1 MRVAKRRRLGVALRH
16 SHRGSLRKIRMCAE
30 GGVEMVTVGLLVRLA
45 AKPGRELELEQFLR
59 SALPLVENEPGTPAW
74 FALKF
79 GPLSFGIFDAFPDE
93 TSRQEHLAG
102 AVAAALMARAGD
114 LLSAPPEIE
123 YVDTFASKLPHA
135 ADALRPTGVLGPEG
149 ANDE

>member
-1 MRVAKRRRLGVALRH
+1 
-16 SHRGSLRKIRMCAE
+16 MCAE
-30 GGVEMVTVGLLVRLA
+30 GGVEMVMVGLLVRLA

-79 GPLSFGIFDAFPDE
+79 GPLSFGIFDAFPNE
-93 TSRQEHLAG
+93 TARHEHLAG
-102 AVAAALMARAGD
+102 AVAAALMARAED
-114 LLSAPPEIE
+114 LLAAPPDVE
-123 YVDTFASKLPHA
+123 YVDTFASKLLHA
-135 ADALRPTGVLGPEG
+135 ADARRPAGVPGPEG

>member
-1 MRVAKRRRLGVALRH
+1 
-16 SHRGSLRKIRMCAE
+16 MCTE

-45 AKPGRELELEQFLR
+45 AKPGREPELEQFLR
-59 SALPLVENEPGTPAW
+59 SALPLVENELGTPAW

-93 TSRQEHLAG
+93 TARQEHLAG
-102 AVAAALMARAGD
+102 AVAAALMARVED
-114 LLSAPPEIE
+114 LLAAPPDIE
-123 YVDTFASKLPHA
+123 YVDTFASKLPQA

>member
-1 MRVAKRRRLGVALRH
+1 
-16 SHRGSLRKIRMCAE
+16 
-30 GGVEMVTVGLLVRLA
+30 MVTVGLLVRLA

-114 LLSAPPEIE
+114 LLAAPPEIE

-135 ADALRPTGVLGPEG
+135 ADPLRPTGVLGPEG

>member
-1 MRVAKRRRLGVALRH
+1 
-16 SHRGSLRKIRMCAE
+16 MCIE

-59 SALPLVENEPGTPAW
+59 SALPLVESELGTPVW

-79 GPLSFGIFDAFPDE
+79 GPLSYGIFDAFPDE
-93 TSRQEHLAG
+93 TARQEHLAG
-102 AVAAALMARAGD
+102 AVAAALMARAED
-114 LLSAPPEIE
+114 LLAAPPDIE
-123 YVDTFASKLPHA
+123 YMDTFVSKLPHA
-135 ADALRPTGVLGPEG
+135 ADALRPTGVQG

>member
-1 MRVAKRRRLGVALRH
+1 
-16 SHRGSLRKIRMCAE
+16 
-30 GGVEMVTVGLLVRLA
+30 MVTVGLLVRFA
-45 AKPGRELELEQFLR
+45 AQPGKELDLERFLR
-59 SALPLVENEPGTPAW
+59 SALPLEDEPGTRAW

-93 TSRQEHLAG
+93 TARQEHLAG
-102 AVAAALMARAGD
+102 SVAAALMARAED
-114 LLSAPPEIE
+114 LLAAPPDID

-135 ADALRPTGVLGPEG
+135 GDALRPTGILGPEG